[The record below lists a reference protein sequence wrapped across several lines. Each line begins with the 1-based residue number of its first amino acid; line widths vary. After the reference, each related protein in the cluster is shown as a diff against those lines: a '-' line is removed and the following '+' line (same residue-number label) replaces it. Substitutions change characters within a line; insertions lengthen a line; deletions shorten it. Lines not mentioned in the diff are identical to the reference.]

1 MAIADNFAAAV
12 NGAIVG
18 VANAARGSSGNSNG
32 HNSAPRPVRPVV
44 ARGALPESIQ
54 ANREP
59 YLQGD
64 WRKEP
69 YIPRCPSLLVCVS
82 RRSSVEHSEVSP

>member
-1 MAIADNFAAAV
+1 MA
-12 NGAIVG
+12 
-18 VANAARGSSGNSNG
+18 VANAARGPSGNSNG
-32 HNSAPRPVRPVV
+32 QNSAQRPVRPVV
-44 ARGALPESIQ
+44 SRGALPESIQ

-69 YIPRCPSLLVCVS
+69 YIPRCASFLVFIGLRCDYMTG
-82 RRSSVEHSEVSP
+82 